1 MENLSIEQR
10 LERIEN
16 LLLDKKKV
24 LNFNEATIFLNL
36 SKSHLYKLTSSNEIP
51 HYKPNGKRIYFNR
64 VELENWLLRHRI
76 KTNEEI
82 DTEASNYILRN
93 QRKY

>member
-64 VELENWLLRHRI
+64 AELEDWLLRFRI